1 MWQWQ
6 GLTTRRSYLQVTMMA
21 KKIKPVLKYEN
32 AIKIED
38 LPPPGKATGA
48 IVGGLDI
55 CLAVDEKGL
64 VYALGNKAPPT
75 GMPLRDG
82 SVKGGV
88 IKEAQF
94 GTSFDLE
101 SGEVSGKWCPGGLG
115 FLIGKLFEPVSARAS
130 CCHIPPRIDSFC
142 CCGDQTGV
150 PVYKVKKAGGYIQV
164 EVDVNYKLAY
174 ESSYWKGILDAQG
187 KTDGGYY

>member
-1 MWQWQ
+1 MKTILVVALAVAATVTDAFVSRPGPLFRTVSRQS
-6 GLTTRRSYLQVTMMA
+6 TSQVTMMA

-55 CLAVDEKGL
+55 CIAVDEKGL

-82 SVKGGV
+82 TVKGKV

-94 GTSFDLE
+94 GTEFDLE
-101 SGEVSGKWCPGGLG
+101 SGEVAGKWCPGGAG
-115 FLIGKLFEPVSARAS
+115 FLIGKLFEP
-130 CCHIPPRIDSFC
+130 
-142 CCGDQTGV
+142 TGV

-174 ESSYWKGILDAQG
+174 EANYWKGILDAQG